1 MRDAEL
7 FLSFPIWAIF
17 TATLLLALFAVE
29 AGYQFARHKR
39 RSEVESEAP
48 VGAMVGA
55 MLGLLAFILGVTFSL
70 AFNRFHD
77 RKIALLREANAIR
90 MTYLQAA
97 VIPEPHRSEVR
108 RIVRDYAD
116 ERLQWAGVEKVN
128 VRSSANQLLD
138 QLWAQAAVV
147 GSQNPG
153 TVDVFLGSVSK
164 VIDLNATRLMLRDRS
179 HIPTF
184 FWFALYL
191 LAMLSLASMG
201 YHGGVAGTNRS
212 PVTIAV
218 AIAFSVVIMM
228 IADVD
233 RPGEGFID
241 VNRRPMMDYSKFCE
255 RVETLMAP

>member
-1 MRDAEL
+1 MRDTEL
-7 FLSFPIWAIF
+7 FVSFPIWVIF
-17 TATLLLALFAVE
+17 TATLLLTLLAVE

-39 RSEVESEAP
+39 RAEVESEAP

-77 RKIALLREANAIR
+77 RRVALLREANAIR
-90 MTYLQAA
+90 MTYLQAG

-128 VRSSANQLLD
+128 VRSSANELLN

-153 TVDVFLGSVSK
+153 TADVFLRSVSK
-164 VIDLNATRLMLRDRS
+164 VIDLNTTRLMLRDRS

-191 LAMLSLASMG
+191 LAILSLASMG

-241 VNRRPMMDYSKFCE
+241 VNQQPMIDTRDFVNASK
-255 RVETLMAP
+255 P

>member
-1 MRDAEL
+1 ME
-7 FLSFPIWAIF
+7 
-17 TATLLLALFAVE
+17 LLALIDGRRRHFE
-29 AGYQFARHKR
+29 ADPLAGFRQRANIAAAGRVGLALQP
-39 RSEVESEAP
+39 EDVLAP

-77 RKIALLREANAIR
+77 RKIALLREAANAIR

-108 RIVRDYAD
+108 RIVRDYAG

-128 VRSSANQLLD
+128 VRSSANELLD
-138 QLWAQAAVV
+138 QLWAQAAIV

-153 TVDVFLGSVSK
+153 TADVFLRSVSK

-191 LAMLSLASMG
+191 LAILSLASMG

-212 PVTIAV
+212 PATIAV

-241 VNRRPMMDYSKFCE
+241 VNQQPMIDTRNFVNASK
-255 RVETLMAP
+255 P

>member
-1 MRDAEL
+1 MRDTDL
-7 FLSFPIWAIF
+7 FISFPIWAIF
-17 TATLLLALFAVE
+17 TATLLLTLLAVE

-70 AFNRFHD
+70 AFTRFHD
-77 RKIALLREANAIR
+77 RNVALLHEANAIP
-90 MTYLQAA
+90 MTYLQAG
-97 VIPEPHRSEVR
+97 VIPEPQSSEVR
-108 RIVRDYAD
+108 RIVRDYAG

-128 VRSSANQLLD
+128 VRSSANELLN

-147 GSQNPG
+147 GSQEPRRSRRLSRLGEQSHRSERNAA
-153 TVDVFLGSVSK
+153 DVARPEPYPHLLLV
-164 VIDLNATRLMLRDRS
+164 
-179 HIPTF
+179 
-184 FWFALYL
+184 ALYL
-191 LAMLSLASMG
+191 LAVLSLASMG

-228 IADVD
+228 IADFD

-241 VNRRPMMDYSKFCE
+241 VNEQAMIDTRNFVNASK
-255 RVETLMAP
+255 P